1 LLLARIENIKQP
13 FQAIETARHHEH
25 RATYMAFRRR
35 SETLQLQELTERLR
49 IAERTVEAM
58 KQERQAWD
66 ERMQEIDE
74 RDENEMVVQAEIGG
88 CREDDD
94 TERQMVEQLLQF
106 EQEIDTLRN
115 VNRHLVSDLCHGLK

>member
-1 LLLARIENIKQP
+1 
-13 FQAIETARHHEH
+13 
-25 RATYMAFRRR
+25 MAFRRR
-35 SETLQLQELTERLR
+35 SEKLQVQELTERLH
-49 IAERTVEAM
+49 IAERAVEAM

-74 RDENEMVVQAEIGG
+74 RDENEMMVQAKSGG

-115 VNRHLVSDLCHGLK
+115 ANRSLVSDLCHGLK